1 MREAE
6 DWAASG
12 GEEGN
17 YRSHFIEEETESQKG
32 KWLVWCHIAST

>member
-12 GEEGN
+12 GEEGSSC
-17 YRSHFIEEETESQKG
+17 SHFTQEETESQRENG
-32 KWLVWCHIAST
+32 LSGVL